1 MSIHPGMF
9 GALLMAVL
17 LGFDGVMWHPI
28 QKGKVTL
35 SIPLVNHQASANGDL
50 RVVA

>member
-35 SIPLVNHQASANGDL
+35 ENQSKNMQCYV
-50 RVVA
+50 